1 MLICLDA
8 LLSSTVRAIQ
18 HMCMCAQ
25 HVWMHVYIHTW
36 KSEQLTWDYYTA
48 EKVVWFHTLKACV
61 RITGC
66 WHQSPGLVVV
76 DEGVSL
82 NGAWH
87 GRDGGREEGRREPSR
102 TGGTMWL
109 LPQRLAQSG
118 QFTSGCC
125 HTQWCE
131 AAYAS
136 NRGKGERRKTKCT
149 VNIFRKGLMTDKC
162 AKQRQ
167 LKSFL
172 WISKYLY

>member
-118 QFTSGCC
+118 AI
-125 HTQWCE
+125 HQWVLP
-131 AAYAS
+131 YAVMRS
-136 NRGKGERRKTKCT
+136 SICKQ
-149 VNIFRKGLMTDKC
+149 
-162 AKQRQ
+162 QRQ
-167 LKSFL
+167 GWKKKNKMRC
-172 WISKYLY
+172 KYL